1 MHAFFSPATLAHT
14 APKDC
19 TVSKDNSKVSCSQSK
34 IEFKDIIC
42 KMEVEMEG
50 TYGLPSVFW
59 TQNSSNEKFCTE
71 SVPDFEM
78 ATDSDES
85 NMPPPLPYYDRK
97 IQHDQLKSLGR
108 AKSCSEFRAKEFLV
122 SKRLQQSMPNIQTP
136 VPNPR
141 IRSLAG
147 RFVMINKPHQ
157 SSP

>member
-1 MHAFFSPATLAHT
+1 M
-14 APKDC
+14 
-19 TVSKDNSKVSCSQSK
+19 SKDNSKVSCSQSK

-108 AKSCSEFRAKEFLV
+108 AKSCCEFRAKEFLV

-136 VPNPR
+136 RSQHNRRIGATQEFRAHEHEKLRLPSR
-141 IRSLAG
+141 IREFEALLADL
-147 RFVMINKPHQ
+147 
-157 SSP
+157 